1 MKKESF
7 KQGITDGIPIALGY
21 LAVSFTFGMMAV
33 QGGLSIWQAV
43 LISLT
48 NLTSAGQFAGLDI
61 IIAGGSLWEMALT
74 QLIINLRYCLMSFSL
89 SQKLRRD
96 ETWGHRYGVAFGVTD
111 EIFGVSVLHKG
122 ELHPA
127 FSYGLILTSVSGW
140 ALGTFLGAAA
150 GQIMPQR
157 LISCLGLAIYGM
169 FLAIIIPPAREKKSV
184 LIVVVAAML
193 MSAVFTWAPALRTVS
208 SGFRIIIVTIAVATA
223 AALLAPV
230 TEQVQQEVQTDA

>member
-1 MKKESF
+1 
-7 KQGITDGIPIALGY
+7 
-21 LAVSFTFGMMAV
+21 
-33 QGGLSIWQAV
+33 
-43 LISLT
+43 
-48 NLTSAGQFAGLDI
+48 
-61 IIAGGSLWEMALT
+61 
-74 QLIINLRYCLMSFSL
+74 
-89 SQKLRRD
+89 
-96 ETWGHRYGVAFGVTD
+96 
-111 EIFGVSVLHKG
+111 
-122 ELHPA
+122 
-127 FSYGLILTSVSGW
+127 
-140 ALGTFLGAAA
+140 
-150 GQIMPQR
+150 MPQR